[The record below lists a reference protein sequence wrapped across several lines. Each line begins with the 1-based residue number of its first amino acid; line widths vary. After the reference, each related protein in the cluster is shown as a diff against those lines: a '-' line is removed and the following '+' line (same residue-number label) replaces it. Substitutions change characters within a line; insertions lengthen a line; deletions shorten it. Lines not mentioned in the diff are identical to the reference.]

1 MSTYSKTFG
10 LTFINDDHF
19 YANVAIIQN
28 FCNGIC
34 RILWGYG
41 YDRFNF
47 KKCFMVIAIV
57 ATLVISCLPLLPCL
71 GKMESLLFGHNPH
84 PVFPR
89 LWRQA
94 GLHHHDVPPLHDVPG
109 YLLNSGGSRQ

>member
-28 FCNGIC
+28 FFNGLC

-47 KKCFMVIAIV
+47 KICFMVIAFV
-57 ATLVISCLPLLPCL
+57 ATLVTSCLPLLPNGRCKVGTNIPL
-71 GKMESLLFGHNPH
+71 PLSLHCGIKKCGTNILKFQYIR
-84 PVFPR
+84 V
-89 LWRQA
+89 A
-94 GLHHHDVPPLHDVPG
+94 
-109 YLLNSGGSRQ
+109 

>member
-28 FCNGIC
+28 FFNGLC

-47 KKCFMVIAIV
+47 KICFMVIAFV
-57 ATLVISCLPLLPCL
+57 ATLVTSCLPLLPCL
-71 GKMESLLFGHNPH
+71 GNKTPFIS
-84 PVFPR
+84 
-89 LWRQA
+89 
-94 GLHHHDVPPLHDVPG
+94 
-109 YLLNSGGSRQ
+109 

>member
-28 FCNGIC
+28 FFNGLC

-47 KKCFMVIAIV
+47 KICFMIITFV
-57 ATLVISCLPLLPCL
+57 ATLVTFCLPLLPCL
-71 GKMESLLFGHNPH
+71 SNSKILYFLTTFIIMFSLQTP
-84 PVFPR
+84 
-89 LWRQA
+89 A
-94 GLHHHDVPPLHDVPG
+94 PG
-109 YLLNSGGSRQ
+109 WATP